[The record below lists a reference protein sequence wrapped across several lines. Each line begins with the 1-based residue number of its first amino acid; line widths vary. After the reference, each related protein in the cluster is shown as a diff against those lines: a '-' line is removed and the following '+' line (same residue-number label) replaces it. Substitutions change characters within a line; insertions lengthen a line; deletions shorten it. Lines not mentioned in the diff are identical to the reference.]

1 MFFYVSVLNAVF
13 YADAPT
19 SHHALSCVPADSPS
33 RGGDAAVYVF
43 ITETNRA
50 CSLLFYSI
58 LVFISVFTA
67 LSTVIH
73 SIHFPDNS
81 PLSRSVLLVLFLH
94 YWSFHLYIYLF
105 MKVSFS
111 SDVILCG

>member
-1 MFFYVSVLNAVF
+1 MFFFYVSVLNAVF

-50 CSLLFYSI
+50 CSLLFLFYSCVYFC
-58 LVFISVFTA
+58 LYGPFNCNSFHTFSRQLSAFSFCSSGLISA
-67 LSTVIH
+67 
-73 SIHFPDNS
+73 
-81 PLSRSVLLVLFLH
+81 LLVL
-94 YWSFHLYIYLF
+94 SPIYL
-105 MKVSFS
+105 SLYES
-111 SDVILCG
+111 LLQL